1 MPFVTFE
8 GIDASGKTTQLTLLA
23 EKLRIAGQKVVCTR
37 EAGGTPLGMEIRQL
51 VQVKHNMVIGTLAE
65 ALLYAADRA
74 QHLEEVV
81 RPALESQVFVL
92 SDRYVDSSLA
102 FQSVNFDLETVRQ
115 INQLATA
122 GLLPELTILCDV
134 DVETSRQRL
143 LLRDTA
149 FDRIE
154 SRDWSYH
161 LQVRKVFLQLA
172 KEEPLRFIVVD
183 GKESKE
189 TIAEVIWQQ
198 VQARF
203 RVGIAG

>member
-1 MPFVTFE
+1 
-8 GIDASGKTTQLTLLA
+8 
-23 EKLRIAGQKVVCTR
+23 
-37 EAGGTPLGMEIRQL
+37 
-51 VQVKHNMVIGTLAE
+51 
-65 ALLYAADRA
+65 
-74 QHLEEVV
+74 
-81 RPALESQVFVL
+81 
-92 SDRYVDSSLA
+92 
-102 FQSVNFDLETVRQ
+102 
-115 INQLATA
+115 
-122 GLLPELTILCDV
+122 
-134 DVETSRQRL
+134 
-143 LLRDTA
+143 LRDTA